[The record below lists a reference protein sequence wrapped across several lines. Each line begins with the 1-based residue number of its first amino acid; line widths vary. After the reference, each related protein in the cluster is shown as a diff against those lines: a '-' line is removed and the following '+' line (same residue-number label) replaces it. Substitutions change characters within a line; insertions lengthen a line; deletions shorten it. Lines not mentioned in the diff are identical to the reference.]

1 MHRRIHLNAALI
13 VACAALAG
21 CTLHDHSKD
30 AARHCVYVTGSNLCQ
45 DENSGRDALA
55 GIDTPAVQ
63 SHQNMPHD

>member
-1 MHRRIHLNAALI
+1 
-13 VACAALAG
+13 
-21 CTLHDHSKD
+21 
-30 AARHCVYVTGSNLCQ
+30 LCQ